1 MLNSIKAKIGNLL
14 GKDGEKSKDVAKKR
28 LRVVLVHD
36 RINLPPRY
44 MENVKEDMLKAISN
58 YMEVNEHQTQINLTR
73 NQNALSLVAVIPIT
87 RVKRGMEPMLPAE

>member
-1 MLNSIKAKIGNLL
+1 MLSTIKTKLF
-14 GKDGEKSKDVAKKR
+14 GKDKEKSKDVAKKR
-28 LRVVLVHD
+28 LSVVLVHD

-58 YMEVNEHQTQINLTR
+58 YMEVNEQQTQINLTR

-87 RVKRGMEPMLPAE
+87 RVKRGMEPVLPAD

>member
-1 MLNSIKAKIGNLL
+1 
-14 GKDGEKSKDVAKKR
+14 
-28 LRVVLVHD
+28 
-36 RINLPPRY
+36 

-87 RVKRGMEPMLPAE
+87 RVKRGMEPVLPAE